1 MFLKVLEGDNGIT
14 ELLRDYKGCNVI
26 SLYFEEKAGPLLSVD
41 VDGNILHNDDNVP
54 QLEYIP
60 QVEADSIDETGAS
73 WEFVGE
79 VEDMSGG
86 VNMGEGEEDDG
97 HGIEEEDVGEAVSND
112 GNEGMNANE
121 SEGVA
126 GIEEVDVGEAVGI
139 DGNEGVNANESEG
152 VAGIEEVD
160 VDVGE
165 AVGIDGNEGVS
176 DNESE
181 GVVGTEEVEVG
192 EGEGGESESNSD
204 TSSASEC
211 PSWMLEDL
219 EGPWDDDIFSN
230 RPENYTRTMLKTLRS
245 FIKEK
250 RKKKHEDKQNQRG
263 ETSGMGA
270 EQWFSD
276 CEEEELRSVRGSDDE
291 GERCPE
297 WNDRMDMGEVDLAVG
312 MKFETKKNCRYVI
325 RDWAIKS
332 IKGRHTCAHRIVNR
346 QANSKYIG
354 KRIEPFLRDN
364 PTESLQSLKTKS
376 EESCRLK
383 PIIGLDGCFL
393 KGLYKGQLLA
403 AIGRDPNE
411 NIYPIAFA
419 FVEVEKF
426 DSWLW
431 FLRLLLRDIGSQE
444 ERGWAFIS
452 DRQKGLI
459 DAVAELALGQNIDS
473 V

>member
-1 MFLKVLEGDNGIT
+1 
-14 ELLRDYKGCNVI
+14 
-26 SLYFEEKAGPLLSVD
+26 
-41 VDGNILHNDDNVP
+41 
-54 QLEYIP
+54 
-60 QVEADSIDETGAS
+60 
-73 WEFVGE
+73 
-79 VEDMSGG
+79 MSGG
-86 VNMGEGEEDDG
+86 VYMGEGEEDG
-97 HGIEEEDVGEAVSND
+97 HGIEKEDVGEAMSN
-112 GNEGMNANE
+112 
-121 SEGVA
+121 
-126 GIEEVDVGEAVGI
+126 

-165 AVGIDGNEGVS
+165 AVGIDGNEGVNANESEGAVGIEEVDVGEAVGIDGNEGVS

-192 EGEGGESESNSD
+192 DGEGGESESNLIHHQPLSVLLD
-204 TSSASEC
+204 VGG
-211 PSWMLEDL
+211 LR
-219 EGPWDDDIFSN
+219 GPWDDDIFSN
-230 RPENYTRTMLKTLRS
+230 RPENYTRTMLKTL
-245 FIKEK
+245 
-250 RKKKHEDKQNQRG
+250 
-263 ETSGMGA
+263 
-270 EQWFSD
+270 SD

-312 MKFETKKNCRYVI
+312 MKFETKKNCRDVI

-346 QANSKYIG
+346 QANSKAKKYALELIKG
-354 KRIEPFLRDN
+354 DVKEQYSRLYDYCHTVGMKDGFLDG
-364 PTESLQSLKTKS
+364 
-376 EESCRLK
+376 CR

-459 DAVAELALGQNIDS
+459 DAVAELAPGAEHRFCLRHMYNNFKGKFKGLDLKKLFWKAASTYS
-473 V
+473 VNQHLKHMKKLKKSIQKEVQSKHLMNG

>member
-1 MFLKVLEGDNGIT
+1 MLMKVRGL
-14 ELLRDYKGCNVI
+14 
-26 SLYFEEKAGPLLSVD
+26 
-41 VDGNILHNDDNVP
+41 
-54 QLEYIP
+54 
-60 QVEADSIDETGAS
+60 
-73 WEFVGE
+73 
-79 VEDMSGG
+79 
-86 VNMGEGEEDDG
+86 
-97 HGIEEEDVGEAVSND
+97 GIEE
-112 GNEGMNANE
+112 
-121 SEGVA
+121 
-126 GIEEVDVGEAVGI
+126 
-139 DGNEGVNANESEG
+139 
-152 VAGIEEVD
+152 

-192 EGEGGESESNSD
+192 DGEGGESESKSD

-211 PSWMLEDL
+211 PFWMLEDL

-250 RKKKHEDKQNQRG
+250 RKKKHEHKQTQRG

-312 MKFETKKNCRYVI
+312 MKFETKKNCRDVI

-346 QANSKYIG
+346 QANSKAKKYALELIKG
-354 KRIEPFLRDN
+354 DVKEQYSRLYDYCHTVVKHNPGSSLFMKLNKELNPPVLQRMYFCLKGMKDGFLDG
-364 PTESLQSLKTKS
+364 
-376 EESCRLK
+376 CR

-411 NIYPIAFA
+411 NI
-419 FVEVEKF
+419 
-426 DSWLW
+426 
-431 FLRLLLRDIGSQE
+431 LLLLHLLR
-444 ERGWAFIS
+444 
-452 DRQKGLI
+452 
-459 DAVAELALGQNIDS
+459 
-473 V
+473 